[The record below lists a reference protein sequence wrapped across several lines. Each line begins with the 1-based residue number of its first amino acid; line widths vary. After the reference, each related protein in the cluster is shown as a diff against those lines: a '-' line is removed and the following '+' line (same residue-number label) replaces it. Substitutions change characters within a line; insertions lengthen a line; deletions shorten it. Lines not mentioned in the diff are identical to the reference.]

1 MNVASVEGTICNGSI
16 ISNTKKCMSN
26 NKYCLFSMQA
36 MHLVY
41 KALEKYA
48 IPSVLPPELMPP
60 GKRKDIIT
68 KAKSPTPMGIAI
80 AASPQ
85 SQAPPIPPLPNTIAV
100 KSLTGLDVVKV
111 FIF

>member
-1 MNVASVEGTICNGSI
+1 
-16 ISNTKKCMSN
+16 
-26 NKYCLFSMQA
+26 MQA

-60 GKRKDIIT
+60 GKRKDIVIPKT
-68 KAKSPTPMGIAI
+68 KSPTFMSM
-80 AASPQ
+80 ASSLQ
-85 SQAPPIPPLPNTIAV
+85 LQAPSIPPLPNTATV

>member
-1 MNVASVEGTICNGSI
+1 
-16 ISNTKKCMSN
+16 
-26 NKYCLFSMQA
+26 MQA

-60 GKRKDIIT
+60 GKRKDIVIPKT
-68 KAKSPTPMGIAI
+68 KSPIFMNM
-80 AASPQ
+80 ASSSLQ
-85 SQAPPIPPLPNTIAV
+85 LQAPSIPPLPNTATV